1 MYEQDVWVAGHHTL
15 CNTGQAGGC
24 CGGAVVVTVP
34 GDCGGDV
41 ATWALGLG
49 CQVLP
54 TQSLL
59 LRGEHWLDIPSNKAP
74 GAAVLTIF
82 SGYPLPPCP
91 S

>member
-1 MYEQDVWVAGHHTL
+1 M
-15 CNTGQAGGC
+15 GGGSPHIVQYWPGRVVLWWC

-34 GDCGGDV
+34 GDCGGGVV